1 MMSGEKRLLEWLARA
16 SPVLESQIV
25 SSGLSNALNG
35 LLATGWADMIAHE
48 TVKDRDGA
56 PAAAVIITEKGRC
69 IAGGDTR

>member
-1 MMSGEKRLLEWLARA
+1 
-16 SPVLESQIV
+16 
-25 SSGLSNALNG
+25 LNG